1 MSLPVFPLMPSVAF
15 APAAP
20 IVGAAA
26 GKMAALQATLARLDA
41 LYPPRPRPVPQPAPA
56 PIHPAATAARH
67 ALARAHSAMFD
78 ARAAKY
84 ALRDDYRSQPGRS
97 QPGRFAQ
104 LRAAIIRCQQTR
116 AAYVAAAAAFHAS
129 PAGAALQAA
138 RAKYPRF

>member
-1 MSLPVFPLMPSVAF
+1 MLSLVL

-20 IVGAAA
+20 AVGAVVGQAA
-26 GKMAALQATLARLDA
+26 IKMAALQATLAQLA
-41 LYPPRPRPVPQPAPA
+41 AKYPPRPAVVAPPAPA
-56 PIHPAATAARH
+56 PIDPAATAARQ

-84 ALRDDYRSQPGRS
+84 ALRDDYRSG
-97 QPGRFAQ
+97 PGRFTQ
-104 LRAAIIRCQQTR
+104 LRAAITRYQQAR
-116 AAYVAAAAAFHAS
+116 AAYTAAAAAFHAS

>member
-1 MSLPVFPLMPSVAF
+1 MSLPGCWPMLSLVL

-20 IVGAAA
+20 TVGAAA
-26 GKMAALQATLARLDA
+26 GKLAALQATLARLA
-41 LYPPRPRPVPQPAPA
+41 AKYPPRPMAVPTPAPA
-56 PIHPAATAARH
+56 PIDPATTAARH

-84 ALRDDYRSQPGRS
+84 ALRDDYRPQA
-97 QPGRFAQ
+97 GRFGRI
-104 LRAAIIRCQQTR
+104 RAAIMRYREAR
-116 AAYVAAAAAFHAS
+116 ATYAAAAAAFHAS

>member
-1 MSLPVFPLMPSVAF
+1 MLSLVL

-20 IVGAAA
+20 ATGAAGGQA
-26 GKMAALQATLARLDA
+26 AIKMAALQATLARLA
-41 LYPPRPRPVPQPAPA
+41 AKYPPRPLVAPAPA
-56 PIHPAATAARH
+56 PIDPAATAARH

-84 ALRDDYRSQPGRS
+84 ALRDDYRPQA
-97 QPGRFAQ
+97 GRFAQ
-104 LRAAIIRCQQTR
+104 LRAAIIRCREAQ
-116 AAYVAAAAAFHAS
+116 AAYKAAAAAFHAS

>member
-1 MSLPVFPLMPSVAF
+1 MILPASPLMLSLVL

-20 IVGAAA
+20 VVGAAA
-26 GKMAALQATLARLDA
+26 GQVAVKLAALQATLSRLA
-41 LYPPRPRPVPQPAPA
+41 AKYPPRPSPVAVPAPA
-56 PIHPAATAARH
+56 PIDPAATAARH

-84 ALRDDYRSQPGRS
+84 ALRDDYRP

-104 LRAAIIRCQQTR
+104 LRSAIIRCREAQ
-116 AAYVAAAAAFHAS
+116 AAYKAAAAVFHAS

>member
-1 MSLPVFPLMPSVAF
+1 MPSVAF

-20 IVGAAA
+20 VVGAAA

-41 LYPPRPRPVPQPAPA
+41 LYPPRPKPVPQPAPA
-56 PIHPAATAARH
+56 PIDPAATTARH
-67 ALARAHSAMFD
+67 ALACAHSAMFD

-84 ALRDDYRSQPGRS
+84 ALRDDYRS

-116 AAYVAAAAAFHAS
+116 AAYVAAAAAFHVS

>member
-1 MSLPVFPLMPSVAF
+1 MILPVYPPVPSVAI

-26 GKMAALQATLARLDA
+26 SKLAALRVTLARLEA
-41 LYPPRPRPVPQPAPA
+41 KYPPRPQVAPQPAPA
-56 PIHPAATAARH
+56 PVSPAAVAATA

-84 ALRDDYRSQPGRS
+84 ALRDEYGAR
-97 QPGRFAQ
+97 PGRFAQ
-104 LRAAIIRCQQTR
+104 LRAAIIRYR
-116 AAYVAAAAAFHAS
+116 EARVAYTAAAAVYHAS

-138 RAKYPRF
+138 RARYPIF

>member
-56 PIHPAATAARH
+56 PIDPAATAARH

-84 ALRDDYRSQPGRS
+84 ALRDDYRSQPD
-97 QPGRFAQ
+97 RFAQ

-129 PAGAALQAA
+129 PAGTALQAA

>member
-1 MSLPVFPLMPSVAF
+1 MSLPAPPPVPSVAF

-26 GKMAALQATLARLDA
+26 GKLATLLATIARLEA
-41 LYPPRPRPVPQPAPA
+41 KRPPRLPAAPQPAPA
-56 PIHPAATAARH
+56 PASPAAVAATA
-67 ALARAHSAMFD
+67 ALARAHSAYFD

-84 ALRDDYRSQPGRS
+84 ALRGDYRPQA
-97 QPGRFAQ
+97 GRFAQ
-104 LRAAIIRCQQTR
+104 LRAAITRCQQAR
-116 AAYVAAAAAFHAS
+116 ATYAAAAAAFHAS

>member
-1 MSLPVFPLMPSVAF
+1 MLSLVL

-20 IVGAAA
+20 ATGAAVGQA
-26 GKMAALQATLARLDA
+26 AIKMAALQATLARLA
-41 LYPPRPRPVPQPAPA
+41 AKYPPRPQVAPAPAPA
-56 PIHPAATAARH
+56 PIDPATTTARH

-84 ALRDDYRSQPGRS
+84 ALRDDYRSG
-97 QPGRFAQ
+97 PGRFAQ
-104 LRAAIIRCQQTR
+104 LRAAIIRYQQAR
-116 AAYVAAAAAFHAS
+116 AAYAAAATAFHAS

>member
-1 MSLPVFPLMPSVAF
+1 MLSLVF

-20 IVGAAA
+20 TVGAAA
-26 GKMAALQATLARLDA
+26 GKMAALQVTLVRLA
-41 LYPPRPRPVPQPAPA
+41 AKYPPRPQVAPAPAPA
-56 PIHPAATAARH
+56 PIDPATTAARH

-84 ALRDDYRSQPGRS
+84 ALRDDYRTQA
-97 QPGRFAQ
+97 GRFAQ
-104 LRAAIIRCQQTR
+104 LRAAIMRCQQAR
-116 AAYVAAAAAFHAS
+116 GAYAAAAAAFHAS

>member
-1 MSLPVFPLMPSVAF
+1 MSLPASPLMLSLVL

-20 IVGAAA
+20 AVGAAA
-26 GKMAALQATLARLDA
+26 GKLAALQATLARLEA
-41 LYPPRPRPVPQPAPA
+41 KYPPRPTAVPQPAPA
-56 PIHPAATAARH
+56 PVSPAAVAATA

-84 ALRDDYRSQPGRS
+84 ALRDDYCT
-97 QPGRFAQ
+97 QPGRFSQ
-104 LRAAIIRCQQTR
+104 LRAAILCCREAH
-116 AAYVAAAAAFHAS
+116 AAYKAAAASFHAS